1 MAQRDAVQWGVRYE
15 NSRGEVKE
23 RFFDTK
29 HGMQGWLSTVG
40 DQVKLLALSIY
51 RVPETSDRKFLGL
64 LDARD
69 SWRGTLAA
77 LVSPAL

>member
-40 DQVKLLALSIY
+40 DQVKLLALLNRLNPS
-51 RVPETSDRKFLGL
+51 R
-64 LDARD
+64 
-69 SWRGTLAA
+69 
-77 LVSPAL
+77 

>member
-51 RVPETSDRKFLGL
+51 RVPETSDRDNVEEYYLE
-64 LDARD
+64 RV
-69 SWRGTLAA
+69 SSRG
-77 LVSPAL
+77 PERRER